1 MRYRAGNLQEFLLG
15 AAGRAVGAS
24 TMVENDLSQLS
35 QEILMR
41 VVKLRRELAG
51 AADIFESSSPEARR
65 FGVQIALAAVE
76 SFLATTLGA
85 NDPKPLMPLRQLN
98 YALHDLNRGKV
109 VALLVPQKTSHR
121 PPDSVAK
128 EARMAI
134 AAACLELLV
143 ESGISRGNAARRVA
157 NDLNARGYRTS
168 LNKRI
173 TAKYVEDW
181 RDRMRSGSPSESEAV
196 ARFQRILKH
205 HFSDP
210 QSDPQTAANS
220 ILERI
225 SMVAPAEIPKKPP
238 AKLE

>member
-1 MRYRAGNLQEFLLG
+1 
-15 AAGRAVGAS
+15 
-24 TMVENDLSQLS
+24 MVENDLS

-65 FGVQIALAAVE
+65 SGVQIALAAIE
-76 SFLATTLGA
+76 SFLVTTLGA

-128 EARMAI
+128 EAFMAF
-134 AAACLELLV
+134 AAACMELLV
-143 ESGISRGNAARRVA
+143 ESGISRGSAARRVA
-157 NDLNARGYRTS
+157 NDLNARGYRRT

-196 ARFQRILKH
+196 ARFQRILILVKH
-205 HFSDP
+205 RF
-210 QSDPQTAANS
+210 SDPQTAANS

-225 SMVAPAEIPKKPP
+225 SHVAPPEIPKKPP
-238 AKLE
+238 AKLEQHGG